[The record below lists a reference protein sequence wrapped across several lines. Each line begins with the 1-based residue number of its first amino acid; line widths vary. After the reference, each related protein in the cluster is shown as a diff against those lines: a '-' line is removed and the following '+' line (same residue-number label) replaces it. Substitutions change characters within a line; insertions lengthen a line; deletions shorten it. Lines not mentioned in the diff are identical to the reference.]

1 MSGWPSSLKH
11 QIQGYHSL
19 FSDTELE
26 RLLVLY
32 EAGVQI
38 PLLTDTF
45 FSVKYF
51 PHNVKNIALV
61 TMTIFLTDLAQ
72 TCRDYS
78 WRIILYIQYII
89 KTTSTGRKFIWW
101 RYCIPHFK
109 FRPLSSI
116 WLNFTSHR
124 ALIYSVISSLTY
136 REIRIKLL

>member
-1 MSGWPSSLKH
+1 MDSKIHNNMSGWPSSLKH

-78 WRIILYIQYII
+78 
-89 KTTSTGRKFIWW
+89 
-101 RYCIPHFK
+101 
-109 FRPLSSI
+109 
-116 WLNFTSHR
+116 
-124 ALIYSVISSLTY
+124 
-136 REIRIKLL
+136 